1 MLFTQMIHKI
11 QTQKNKEN
19 IFNLT
24 AQYLEKDNPT
34 DSIQGLTSSEQARRV
49 TDWSR
54 GRRLEMV

>member
-54 GRRLEMV
+54 GRR